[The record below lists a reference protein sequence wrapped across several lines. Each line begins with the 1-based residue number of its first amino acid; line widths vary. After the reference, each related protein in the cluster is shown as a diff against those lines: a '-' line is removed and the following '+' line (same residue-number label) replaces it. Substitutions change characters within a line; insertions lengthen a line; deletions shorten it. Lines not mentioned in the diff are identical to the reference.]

1 MWVIRLSH
9 NDGVL
14 YYTGGN
20 PYWSADTAD
29 ARRWDCRNCAQM
41 EANAEDAR
49 INGHLEVRAVI
60 IEVVEFA
67 VE

>member
-1 MWVIRLSH
+1 
-9 NDGVL
+9 
-14 YYTGGN
+14 
-20 PYWSADTAD
+20 
-29 ARRWDCRNCAQM
+29 M